1 MPVQQFGLNI
11 SQLIDRSQR
20 DIKTSY
26 RKLALKYHPDKNKEP
41 GAEDMF
47 KTITSAY
54 AVLVNKE
61 SRDKYDRTRP
71 INARRR

>member
-54 AVLVNKE
+54 AVLINKE

>member
-71 INARRR
+71 INAQRR

>member
-1 MPVQQFGLNI
+1 LGVEATATE
-11 SQLIDRSQR
+11 R

-71 INARRR
+71 INAQRR